1 MISPQQGLFH
11 SIQTSNCKCDPH
23 RFQAQPM
30 FLLPRFIFFSSRQP
44 HPKKLSVN
52 LAKLKEDEEVL
63 DLYEGGLGGKA
74 LKQKVEN
81 IGINWDSCTPG
92 QYTHLICPLCKG
104 GESKERSLSF
114 HINQNEKVAM
124 WRCFNFECG
133 WAGHVLADVGR
144 AQDGVH
150 RVNQAN
156 FPKKMTEENLRLEPL
171 GDEPPTSLPAFV
183 VPCNRSI
190 AFIPVSR
197 RMMFELA
204 MYGWLLESKDG
215 IVVWVAKGLGES
227 KLLLIDYFAERMIS
241 PEILEKNYVM
251 QTIDDKNVIAYTY
264 RRNGELVNCKF
275 RSITSRK
282 FWQVEGEIDK
292 LSMEQAGILNCVSV
306 PDGAPQQVSTSL
318 PSKKQDTRYKYLLN
332 CKGYLDKASQIVLAT
347 DGDGPGRALAEELSC
362 CLGKERCWLV
372 TWPKKDEFGCYKDAN
387 EVTPLSSR

>member
-44 HPKKLSVN
+44 HPKKLS
-52 LAKLKEDEEVL
+52 AKLKEDEEVL

-171 GDEPPTSLPAFV
+171 GDE
-183 VPCNRSI
+183 
-190 AFIPVSR
+190 
-197 RMMFELA
+197 
-204 MYGWLLESKDG
+204 
-215 IVVWVAKGLGES
+215 
-227 KLLLIDYFAERMIS
+227 LIDYFAERMIS

-282 FWQVEGEIDK
+282 FWQAKHGERILYGVDGIKEGNEIIIVEGEIDK

-387 EVTPLSSR
+387 EVLVHLGAEALRQVVETAELYKVKSSI